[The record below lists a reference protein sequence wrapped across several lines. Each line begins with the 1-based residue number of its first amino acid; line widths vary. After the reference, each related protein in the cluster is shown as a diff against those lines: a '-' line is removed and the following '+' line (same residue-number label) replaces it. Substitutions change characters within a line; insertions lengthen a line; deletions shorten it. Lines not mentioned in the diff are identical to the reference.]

1 MRKLLQD
8 RSGNVAI
15 TFGVLSLVAA
25 SIIGGSLDW
34 LRMSKARE
42 TLQAAADSA
51 ALAGLIQAKNSTS
64 GGTAT
69 ADDTAAQTTAESQF
83 TKAVAS
89 MSEVSNVSRTS
100 TIAADTQNLTST
112 LAYSATVSTMFARIA
127 GLQSYTVAGSA
138 KAASSLG
145 LPTYVDIH
153 FVIDTSHSMA
163 IGATATD
170 QATMLNSIGCTIACH
185 MVSGTNTVATA
196 RKAGATLRL
205 DVVKSAIATILT
217 KAKTMQAA
225 SIAAGNGSTIR
236 VAFHTFSNTLST
248 PFAISSDL
256 SAASTALAAIDIDA
270 TSGQTGTNYHAAL
283 TSLTNLTMPIGDG
296 KTATTP
302 KAYVVLMTDGI
313 EDSAIQATTTNS
325 KTKTTTSSLTR
336 DGTFV
341 DYSPY
346 HRDTSHG
353 FNWDIQGFD
362 PSLCTA
368 VKARGLN
375 LMTLNVE
382 YLIPTLSPD
391 SSESRYLYI
400 KNTLKSKIQTNMASC
415 ATSSDMALYASTSAD
430 ITTAVDTLFR
440 LATQTPIYLAK

>member
-1 MRKLLQD
+1 
-8 RSGNVAI
+8 
-15 TFGVLSLVAA
+15 
-25 SIIGGSLDW
+25 
-34 LRMSKARE
+34 
-42 TLQAAADSA
+42 
-51 ALAGLIQAKNSTS
+51 LIQAKSSSS

-69 ADDTAAQTTAESQF
+69 ADDTAAQTIAETQF
-83 TKAVAS
+83 ATLAAAMSDVTKAT
-89 MSEVSNVSRTS
+89 ETS
-100 TIAADTQNLTST
+100 TIAADTANLTST
-112 LAYSATVSTMFARIA
+112 LDYTATVSTVFGKIV
-127 GLQSYTVAGSA
+127 GVDTYTVTGTS
-138 KAASSLG
+138 KAVSSLN

-170 QATMLNSIGCTIACH
+170 QATMLNAIGCTIACH
-185 MVSGTNTVATA
+185 MATGTNTVATA

-205 DVVKSAIATILT
+205 DVVKSAIAAILA

-236 VAFHTFSNTLST
+236 IAFHTVANTLST
-248 PFAISSDL
+248 PFAISSDI
-256 SAASTALAAIDIDA
+256 SAATTALAAIDIDS
-270 TSGQTGTNYHAAL
+270 TVGQSGTNYHAAF
-283 TSLTNLTMPIGDG
+283 TSLTNMTMAIGDG
-296 KTATTP
+296 KTAAAP
-302 KAYVVLMTDGI
+302 KVYVVFMTDGI
-313 EDSAIQATTTNS
+313 EDSAIQTTTTNS

-336 DGTFV
+336 DNAFI

-346 HRDTSHG
+346 HRETTHG

-362 PSLCTA
+362 PSLCTP

-400 KNTLKSKIQTNMASC
+400 KNYLKSNIQTNMATC
-415 ATSSDMALYASTSAD
+415 ATSADMALYASTSAD

-440 LATQTPIYLAK
+440 IATQTSVYLAK